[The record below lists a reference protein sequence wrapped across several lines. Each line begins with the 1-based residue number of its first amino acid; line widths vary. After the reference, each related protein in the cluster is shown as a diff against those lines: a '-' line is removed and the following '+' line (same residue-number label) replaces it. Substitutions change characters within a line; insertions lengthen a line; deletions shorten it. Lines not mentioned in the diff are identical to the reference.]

1 MLINYT
7 TMPGM
12 NHIGPTHG
20 AFGDL
25 SKLLDSQQL
34 PMPGIN
40 KFDAEF
46 QGAGQAQSPQPS
58 VGDDFSNVL
67 KNAIDQVDE
76 QDQKARTA
84 ALDMSLG
91 QNIDPHTV
99 MIEYAKDSTM
109 IHLASGISTR
119 MAQDFTTL
127 MNMQV

>member
-7 TMPGM
+7 SLPGL
-12 NHIGPTHG
+12 NSIGQTHG

-25 SKLLDSQQL
+25 SKLLASPQL
-34 PMPGIN
+34 PMPGMN
-40 KFDAEF
+40 KFNAEF
-46 QGAGQAQSPQPS
+46 QGFGQAQATQPS

-76 QDQKARTA
+76 QDQKARTS
-84 ALDMSLG
+84 ALDMALG

-109 IHLASGISTR
+109 IHLASGITTR